1 MAFEK
6 LPLAFNPLRFLA
18 NGLIE
23 KNQQRKE
30 LERQINMKELAEQNA
45 AKEKAAKLELEIQ
58 SMKIRP

>member
-1 MAFEK
+1 MAYEK

-18 NGLIE
+18 NCLIE

-30 LERQINMKELAEQNA
+30 LERQINMKKLAEQNA

-58 SMKIRP
+58 SLKIRP

>member
-30 LERQINMKELAEQNA
+30 LERQINMKELAEQNV